1 MEDMM
6 YKLMV
11 SAGFAAAHQLRGY
24 GGKCEDLHGHNW
36 QVQLYVR
43 ADDLNEIGLAV
54 DFKEM
59 KGCLRTILQSL
70 DHRYLNDLSPFQTCN
85 PSSENIARYIYGQ
98 ASERFKG
105 SKVRVDSVR
114 VWESENAYAEFSE
127 ELPSLQ

>member
-1 MEDMM
+1 M
-6 YKLMV
+6 YRLMV
-11 SAGFAAAHQLRGY
+11 SASFAAAHQLKGY

-43 ADDLNEIGLAV
+43 ADELNEIGLAL

-59 KGCLRTILQSL
+59 KGCLRTILQPL
-70 DHRYLNDLSPFQTCN
+70 DHRYLNDLPPFQSCN

-98 ASERFKG
+98 ASEILKG

-127 ELPSLQ
+127 

>member
-1 MEDMM
+1 M
-6 YKLMV
+6 YRLMV
-11 SAGFAAAHQLRGY
+11 SASFAAAHQLKGY

-36 QVQLYVR
+36 RVQLYVT
-43 ADDLNEIGLAV
+43 ADELNETGLAV

-59 KGCLRTILQSL
+59 KGYLHTILQSL

-98 ASERFKG
+98 ASGKLKG
-105 SKVRVDSVR
+105 SKARVVSVR